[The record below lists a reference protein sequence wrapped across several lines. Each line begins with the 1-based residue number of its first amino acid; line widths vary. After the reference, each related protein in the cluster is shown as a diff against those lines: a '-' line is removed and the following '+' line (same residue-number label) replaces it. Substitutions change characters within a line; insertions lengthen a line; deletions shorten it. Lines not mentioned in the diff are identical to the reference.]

1 MESKAIILLIGVF
14 ILGAS
19 MAAILGLINLSVYI
33 LGYMLSN
40 PIKSLIILTILSTI
54 GVTIER
60 YVSRR

>member
-1 MESKAIILLIGVF
+1 MESKGIILIVGVF

>member
-1 MESKAIILLIGVF
+1 MESKAIILLVGAL

-19 MAAILGLINLSVYI
+19 MAAMLGLINLGVYL
-33 LGYMLSN
+33 LGYMLTN
-40 PIKSLIILTILSTI
+40 PMTALIILTILSLI